1 MRYIILFVVIY
12 LCYVILKKALIPLVR
27 TYKLFKRYQ
36 KTSTST
42 AKEMVQDPHCQT
54 YIPKETALKATIG
67 GEVFYFCSREC
78 LEEFKKVA

>member
-54 YIPKETALKATIG
+54 LKATIG